1 MMHKRERLENA
12 LNGADVDR
20 LPVAIW
26 RYWPGDDQRPADF
39 ARCLVGFQR
48 AYDWDFINITP
59 FSAYMTADYGVHT
72 LWQANTTGDRTIIK
86 RALTRSIEWTEL
98 RTLDTGRGVLAK
110 MLEAV
115 DLVQDALGATGDDPP
130 PIIISIPD
138 PLTQAAQMA
147 GDDVLL
153 RHIRTAPDRV
163 RTGLSTITDSVLRF
177 MAELRRGAIAGVHY
191 TMDYA
196 SFDRLSAEEY
206 RTFGES
212 FDRQILSAIPDKWW
226 LNILQLPADAPMFDL
241 AVTYDVPAIQ
251 YDMTVADLS
260 RARVTFD
267 GALCGGTTPAQL
279 NMESPTA
286 FRDTAR
292 RIALDM
298 NRRRMI
304 LSASAPVMVC
314 TPRANL
320 RAMREIVEE

>member
-1 MMHKRERLENA
+1 MMQKGERLRNA
-12 LNGADVDR
+12 LAGADVDR

-26 RYWPGDDQRPADF
+26 RHWPGDDQRPADF

-48 AYDWDFINITP
+48 AYDWDFINVTP

-72 LWQANTTGDRTIIK
+72 MWQADMTGDRAIIK

-98 RTLDTGRGVLAK
+98 RTLDAGRGVLAK
-110 MLEAV
+110 TLEAV
-115 DLVQDALGATGDDPP
+115 HLVDDALGTADDPP
-130 PIIISIPD
+130 PIIVSIPS
-138 PLTQAAQMA
+138 PLTQAGQIA
-147 GDDVLL
+147 GHDLLL

-177 MAELRRGAIAGVHY
+177 MAELRRESIAGIHY

-196 SFDRLSAEEY
+196 SFDRLSADEY
-206 RTFGES
+206 RAFGEP
-212 FDRQILSAIPDKWW
+212 FDRQILSAMPDKWW
-226 LNILQLPADAPMFDL
+226 LNILQLPATAPMFDL
-241 AVTYDVPAIQ
+241 AVTYALPVIQ
-251 YDMTVADLS
+251 YDMTLDDLS

-267 GALCGGTTPAQL
+267 GVLCGGTTASQL

-320 RAMREIVEE
+320 RAVREIVEE